1 VVLGAVKDD
10 AFGIAAPPSL
20 RGAFGVLDCSC
31 APRCGV
37 VSSLERTLEVL
48 MRLRIYSFIIE
59 TLKVV
64 GPVIGQIAKHDV
76 DLARQARRAASSIA
90 LNTAEGFGSVGGNE
104 RLRYR
109 NALGST
115 QEVRASLDVAEALGY
130 VDAVD
135 AELRDRL
142 DRIAATLYRLAT

>member
-1 VVLGAVKDD
+1 MVLGAVKDD
-10 AFGIAAPPSL
+10 AFGIAAPQSL

-31 APRCGV
+31 APRRGV

>member
-1 VVLGAVKDD
+1 
-10 AFGIAAPPSL
+10 
-20 RGAFGVLDCSC
+20 
-31 APRCGV
+31 
-37 VSSLERTLEVL
+37 
-48 MRLRIYSFIIE
+48 MLRIYSFIVE
-59 TLKVV
+59 TLKVTA
-64 GPVIGQIAKHDV
+64 PIIRQIAKHDV
-76 DLARQARRAASSIA
+76 DLARQLRRAASSVA
-90 LNTAEGFGSVGGNE
+90 LNTAEGYGSSGGNE

-109 NALGST
+109 SALGST